1 MPIYTQQQRESGVY
15 TDVMPHA
22 KRPTTM
28 KQPHDNWGTYYD
40 FVYEQTFG
48 SFYDNLTT
56 ETLNVIN
63 QIIPKGTILD
73 FGAGTGRLS
82 FPLTEQGYSVI
93 AVEKSKGMVEEFKRK
108 ANNSNLEVQIHNC
121 SISDY
126 QNGNSNLAIALFTVL
141 SYSITEDELSKN
153 IKNICE
159 HIREKGYFFFDL
171 PNTVFFNAGR
181 LTNIQSANFK
191 RVVELTSNNENDIYT
206 YKEICSGVYNE
217 QEFSYEDEFKIR
229 YWALS
234 TLNNLLNENG
244 FKDSGQTFSQ
254 FNSTGSTYKLYQR
267 Q

>member
-1 MPIYTQQQRESGVY
+1 
-15 TDVMPHA
+15 MPHA
-22 KRPTTM
+22 KRQTTM

-48 SFYDNLTT
+48 SFYNNLTT

-63 QIIPKGTILD
+63 QIMPKGTILD

-93 AVEKSKGMVEEFKRK
+93 AVEKSNGMVEEFKRK

-244 FKDSGQTFSQ
+244 FKDSGKTFSQ